1 MPSRCPDEDTELLGD
16 SGLAAAVKARGGDG
30 PELALAKPRPSRG
43 PAGGRAVLHDPEMAR
58 AYSKLLHSPAPLS
71 FLQSWFPAG
80 PAALRLKEG
89 LSLVSGVAGK
99 DIPDCVTVPCRP
111 RFGRDTHPF
120 CSTSVTQSHPFH
132 TILYKRLLKPPCSVG
147 KL

>member
-30 PELALAKPRPSRG
+30 PEPALAKPRPSRG

-99 DIPDCVTVPCRP
+99 DIQTVSLCPVGHALVVTHIPSVPLQSP
-111 RFGRDTHPF
+111 RATL
-120 CSTSVTQSHPFH
+120 STPSFT
-132 TILYKRLLKPPCSVG
+132 RGC
-147 KL
+147 